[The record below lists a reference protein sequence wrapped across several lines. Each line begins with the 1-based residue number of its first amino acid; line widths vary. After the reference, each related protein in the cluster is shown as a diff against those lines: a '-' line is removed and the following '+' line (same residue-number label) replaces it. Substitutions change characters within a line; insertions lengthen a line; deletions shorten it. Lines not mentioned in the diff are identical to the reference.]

1 MTLVVKFP
9 LASAFAPPATL
20 VLGGS
25 QYSVMCSLARKAP
38 PLTVM
43 LVVTGPVATSS
54 VRKALAG
61 IGEGLGDGDG
71 DGVGDG
77 EGDAL
82 GVDAAGGVGDGLA
95 AMTRSQSGSRART
108 LSNVIRSSEG

>member
-1 MTLVVKFP
+1 LTPVVKFP
-9 LASAFAPPATL
+9 LASAFAPPATF

-43 LVVTGPVATSS
+43 LVVTGPVATSR

-71 DGVGDG
+71 VGEAAGVGEACG
-77 EGDAL
+77 VGV
-82 GVDAAGGVGDGLA
+82 GVDR
-95 AMTRSQSGSRART
+95 AMSRSQTGSRART
-108 LSNVIRSSEG
+108 LSNLIRSSVG

>member
-43 LVVTGPVATSS
+43 LVVTGPVATSR
-54 VRKALAG
+54 VMKALAG

-71 DGVGDG
+71 DGD
-77 EGDAL
+77 GDAT
-82 GVDAAGGVGDGLA
+82 GVGESCGVGEELG
-95 AMTRSQSGSRART
+95 AMSRSQIGSSAKT
-108 LSNVIRSSEG
+108 LRNLIRSSVG